1 MAKDEPK
8 ALARRGE
15 GWNGDDH
22 QLAVES
28 AKEAGLREGEA
39 ALDSF
44 TAGFS
49 EAIVVDDPS
58 DHAIVARGRTV
69 LRQKQLEKVLLPA
82 LKFLGIA
89 RDAYRVRL
97 HDGEFELRLD
107 KIAVDR
113 AASTEGAPID
123 ALKTFAGFGLLG
135 FAVYQLIVP
144 WGAGIVWGVGLLLG
158 AWQLRR
164 GLTSGRAMLAGKLA
178 IALGMIAQE
187 EGLVLPPAPDRPA
200 PLPEADGSDG
210 SDESNEAGASD

>member
-1 MAKDEPK
+1 MSEDEPK
-8 ALARRGE
+8 ALAPRDG

-22 QLAVES
+22 RLAVQS
-28 AKEAGLREGEA
+28 AKEAGLREGDA

-49 EAIVVDDPS
+49 EAMVVDDPS

-82 LKFLGIA
+82 LKFLGIT

-113 AASTEGAPID
+113 AASTQSAPVD

-144 WGAGIVWGVGLLLG
+144 WAAGIIWGVGLLLG
-158 AWQLRR
+158 GWQLRR

-178 IALGMIAQE
+178 IALGMIAKE
-187 EGLVLPPAPDRPA
+187 EGLVLPPADDRAAPD
-200 PLPEADGSDG
+200 PESD
-210 SDESNEAGASD
+210 D